1 MGKQTIGIA
10 LRGRGNDNTRGG
22 AGSVAPIGP
31 DVAEEL
37 LEGDD
42 LFCIDEGVDG
52 R

>member
-10 LRGRGNDNTRGG
+10 LGGRGNDNARSG
-22 AGSVAPIGP
+22 AGSVAPIRA

-37 LEGDD
+37 LESDD